1 MNGQL
6 PATMK
11 AMLLQRPRAVGERPL
26 ELVELPV
33 PQPAAGEVLLRVL
46 ACGICHTD
54 LHTVEGELQPHKSPV
69 VPGHQIVGEVVAFGP
84 GAADVPAGGDPAA
97 APLRLGERAGV
108 PWLHRTC
115 GHCLYCRSGQE
126 NLCEE
131 AQFTGYDVDGGYA
144 EYAVAPAAFT
154 YRLPDMADLAVAP
167 LLCAGIIGYRGLRL
181 AGVLDQVTLPGDS
194 PVGSHQTAAAEVDAS
209 PLVRREP
216 RRLGLYGF
224 GAAAH
229 IGLQV
234 ARHLGWEVAVF
245 TRGVEH
251 RRLALELGA
260 VWAGSAGE
268 SGFAAAG
275 PASPHGSSSPEPLA
289 ASAGFAAVAPPPQLD
304 AAVIFAPVGDLV
316 IDALKSL
323 RKGGIV
329 ALGGIYSTPIPP
341 IDYPL
346 IYDERVV
353 RSVANNTRAD
363 ARELL
368 VLAPQVPVR
377 TEVQVFALEQANE
390 ALLALKESR
399 IRGAAVL
406 QVG

>member
-1 MNGQL
+1 MNGEL

-11 AMLLQRPRAVGERPL
+11 AMLSQRPPAVGEPPL
-26 ELVELPV
+26 DPLELPV

-115 GHCLYCRSGQE
+115 GHCVYCRSGQE

-194 PVGSHQTAAAEVDAS
+194 PAGSRQTAAAEVDGS
-209 PLVRREP
+209 PLLSREP

-260 VWAGSAGE
+260 VWAGGAGG
-268 SGFAAAG
+268 SGFAAAS
-275 PASPHGSSSPEPLA
+275 PASPS
-289 ASAGFAAVAPPPQLD
+289 PPQLD

-316 IDALKSL
+316 IDALRSL

-329 ALGGIYSTPIPP
+329 ALGGIYSTSIPP

-368 VLAPQVPVR
+368 ALAPHVPVR
-377 TEVQVFALEQANE
+377 TEVQVFALEEANE

>member
-1 MNGQL
+1 MNGEL

-26 ELVELPV
+26 DLVELPV

-115 GHCLYCRSGQE
+115 GHCVYCRSGQE

-194 PVGSHQTAAAEVDAS
+194 PAGSRQTAAAEVDGS
-209 PLVRREP
+209 PLLSREP

-234 ARHLGWEVAVF
+234 ARHRGWEVAVF

-260 VWAGSAGE
+260 VWAGAAAG
-268 SGFAAAG
+268 SGFAAA
-275 PASPHGSSSPEPLA
+275 SLA
-289 ASAGFAAVAPPPQLD
+289 AASPPQLD

-316 IDALKSL
+316 IDALRSL

-368 VLAPQVPVR
+368 ALAPHVPVR
-377 TEVQVFALEQANE
+377 TEVQVFALEQADE

>member
-1 MNGQL
+1 
-6 PATMK
+6 
-11 AMLLQRPRAVGERPL
+11 
-26 ELVELPV
+26 
-33 PQPAAGEVLLRVL
+33 
-46 ACGICHTD
+46 
-54 LHTVEGELQPHKSPV
+54 
-69 VPGHQIVGEVVAFGP
+69 
-84 GAADVPAGGDPAA
+84 
-97 APLRLGERAGV
+97 
-108 PWLHRTC
+108 
-115 GHCLYCRSGQE
+115 
-126 NLCEE
+126 
-131 AQFTGYDVDGGYA
+131 
-144 EYAVAPAAFT
+144 
-154 YRLPDMADLAVAP
+154 
-167 LLCAGIIGYRGLRL
+167 
-181 AGVLDQVTLPGDS
+181 
-194 PVGSHQTAAAEVDAS
+194 
-209 PLVRREP
+209 
-216 RRLGLYGF
+216 
-224 GAAAH
+224 
-229 IGLQV
+229 V

-268 SGFAAAG
+268 SGFAAAF
-275 PASPHGSSSPEPLA
+275 SEGSA
-289 ASAGFAAVAPPPQLD
+289 AAGSIAGSDGAATPPPRLD
-304 AAVIFAPVGDLV
+304 AAVIFAPAGDLV

-368 VLAPQVPVR
+368 ALAPQVPVR
-377 TEVQVFALEQANE
+377 TEVEVFALEQANE

-406 QVG
+406 QIR

>member
-1 MNGQL
+1 MNGEL

-26 ELVELPV
+26 DLVELPV

-115 GHCLYCRSGQE
+115 GHCVYCRSGQE

-131 AQFTGYDVDGGYA
+131 AQCTGYDVDGGYA

-194 PVGSHQTAAAEVDAS
+194 PAGSRQTAAAEVDGS
-209 PLVRREP
+209 PLLSREP

-260 VWAGSAGE
+260 VWAGSAGG
-268 SGFAAAG
+268 SGFAAAS
-275 PASPHGSSSPEPLA
+275 PASPS
-289 ASAGFAAVAPPPQLD
+289 PPQLD

-316 IDALKSL
+316 IDALRSL

-329 ALGGIYSTPIPP
+329 ALGGIYSTSIPP

-368 VLAPQVPVR
+368 ALAPHVPVR
-377 TEVQVFALEQANE
+377 TEVQVFALEEANE